1 MNFKSIL
8 VASAMAMMGL
18 APGYASATTITNLGQ
33 VSANTN
39 GLLIA
44 GSGVSET
51 SFSNAPQSVGANS
64 SDPSGWDPW
73 GAADMNSNWL
83 SVGGCCGGSGSY
95 ATFSFT
101 SSENTFTL
109 LWGSPNSDNT
119 VTLYSG
125 QDGTGSVIDTVSFV
139 DGTGYYI
146 DSVLS
151 PTSYAPNTMDPGDLM
166 SINSSGVFQSAKL
179 TNDIGGFEIADVSAS
194 LARTNR
200 TSATPLPSTWAMLL
214 GGLAMIGLLAHR
226 GMKKQS
232 AATAA

>member
-1 MNFKSIL
+1 VNFKSIL
-8 VASAMAMMGL
+8 VAAVAVVGL

-33 VSANTN
+33 VSANTS

-51 SFSNAPQSVGANS
+51 SSSNAPQSIGANS
-64 SDPSGWDPW
+64 GDPSGWDPW
-73 GAADMNSNWL
+73 GGADTNSNWL

-125 QDGTGSVIDTVSFV
+125 QNGNGSVIDTVSFI
-139 DGTGYYI
+139 DGTGYYV
-146 DSVLS
+146 DGVLS
-151 PTSYAPNTMDPGDLM
+151 PTTYGPNTMDPGDLM
-166 SINSSGVFQSAKL
+166 SINSSGLFQSAEL

-194 LARTNR
+194 LVTTNR
-200 TSATPLPSTWAMLL
+200 TSTTPLPPTWAMLL
-214 GGLAMIGLLAHR
+214 GGLAMIGFLAHR
-226 GMKKQS
+226 GMTKQS
-232 AATAA
+232 TAATAV